1 MKRLIAIWISAAV
14 ILLSFS
20 GCAQNAEYAGMER
33 TSENSVAAVSFN
45 CAAPWGS
52 IINGTSSSAR
62 VKRFAAYMN
71 AVRPDFIGTQEMN
84 SAWLE
89 KLGTLMTD
97 YDAYGVKRGGD
108 DGEKKSE
115 MNAVFWLKD
124 KYTSLDQGT
133 FWLSETPQ
141 EESRY
146 AGAGCNRICTWV
158 LLANK
163 ESGVQYL
170 HMNTH
175 LDNVSEEAQS
185 FGAQIILSQ
194 METLTERYPQ
204 ASVILTGD
212 FNETRGMTA
221 YNNVAAVLTDSL
233 SAANSDEI
241 TGTYQDWGDQEN
253 AEPIDFIFSSS
264 SLQPVKYA
272 VLDDISNGYVSDHYG
287 VYTEFALNE

>member
-1 MKRLIAIWISAAV
+1 MKRFIAIWISAAV

-20 GCAQNAEYAGMER
+20 GCAQNAEYAGIER
-33 TSENSVAAVSFN
+33 ISENSVAAVSFN

-62 VKRFAAYMN
+62 VKKFAAYMN

-89 KLGTLMTD
+89 KLSALMSD

-124 KYTSLDQGT
+124 KYTPLDQGT

-158 LLANK
+158 LLADK

-233 SAANSDEI
+233 SAADSDEI

-264 SLQPVKYA
+264 SLQPVKYT
-272 VLDDISNGYVSDHYG
+272 VLNDISNGYVSDHYG
-287 VYTEFALNE
+287 IYTEFALNE